1 VSLDGR
7 ACLVTG
13 ASSGIGR
20 AVALALAREGAR
32 VWAVGRNEERLRALA
47 AETRE
52 GAEIVPVVADVES
65 DRELEAAASTVL
77 AASDGL
83 DVLVHSAGAIYL
95 GTFGSA
101 SPADLDRQYRVNL
114 RAPFLLT
121 QALLPALRRARGQVV
136 FVNSSAALR
145 ASAGNVWYAAT
156 KAGLKALADGLR
168 DEVNRDGVRVVT
180 LYVGR
185 TATPMQESVHEH
197 EGRPYRSEFLLRPE
211 DVAEVVLAA
220 LSLPASGEVTD
231 VNVRPMSKLPDLP
244 A

>member
-1 VSLDGR
+1 MALSGR

-32 VWAVGRNEERLRALA
+32 VWAVGRSKERLGTLV
-47 AETRE
+47 AEAR
-52 GAEIVPVVADVES
+52 GRGEIVPVLADVKS
-65 DRELEAAASTVL
+65 DRELEEVAGTVL
-77 AASDGL
+77 AGTDRL
-83 DVLVHSAGAIYL
+83 DVLVHSAGAIHL
-95 GTFGSA
+95 GPFESVSA
-101 SPADLDRQYRVNL
+101 ADLDQQYRVNL

-145 ASAGNVWYAAT
+145 ASASNVSYAAT

-168 DEVNRDGVRVVT
+168 EEVNRDGVRVVT

-185 TATPMQESVHEH
+185 TATPMQEFVHER
-197 EGRPYRSEFLLRPE
+197 EGRSYRPELLLRPE
-211 DVAEVVLAA
+211 DVAEVVISS
-220 LSLPASGEVTD
+220 LSVPASGEVTD
-231 VNVRPMSKLPDLP
+231 VIVRPMSKLPEP
-244 A
+244 SA